1 MGSFLIGIFSGFC
14 LSGGIFLLL
23 IESEKKGSRKAQ
35 IPAMISFCC
44 PYCETENKMDY
55 LRYLEECEIVGNRE
69 VIRCERCGNVLEIA
83 EMALIDN
90 DLEGMQE

>member
-1 MGSFLIGIFSGFC
+1 MINFLFGILSGCC

-23 IESEKKGSRKAQ
+23 ITPEKKESRKAQ
-35 IPAMISFCC
+35 IPAMISFRC

-69 VIRCERCGNVLEIA
+69 VIRCERCGNALEIA
-83 EMALIDN
+83 EMEEEL
-90 DLEGMQE
+90 

>member
-1 MGSFLIGIFSGFC
+1 MINFLLGVLGGCC
-14 LSGGIFLLL
+14 LSVGLILLL
-23 IESEKKGSRKAQ
+23 NAPEKKGSRKAQ

-55 LRYLEECEIVGNRE
+55 LRYIEECEIVKNRE

-83 EMALIDN
+83 EMEEEEL
-90 DLEGMQE
+90 

>member
-1 MGSFLIGIFSGFC
+1 MISFFLGILGGCC
-14 LSGGIFLLL
+14 LSAGTFLLL
-23 IESEKKGSRKAQ
+23 NAPEKKHSRKAQ
-35 IPAMISFCC
+35 IPAMISFQC

-83 EMALIDN
+83 EMEEEEL
-90 DLEGMQE
+90 

>member
-1 MGSFLIGIFSGFC
+1 MVAFLLGILGGCC
-14 LSGGIFLLL
+14 LSAGLILLL
-23 IESEKKGSRKAQ
+23 NAPEKKHSRKAQ

-83 EMALIDN
+83 EMKEAGIW
-90 DLEGMQE
+90 EE

>member
-1 MGSFLIGIFSGFC
+1 MINFLFGILGGCC

-23 IESEKKGSRKAQ
+23 IEPERKGSRKAQ

-44 PYCETENKMDY
+44 PYCDTENKMDY
-55 LRYLEECEIVGNRE
+55 LRYLEECEIVRNRE

-83 EMALIDN
+83 EM
-90 DLEGMQE
+90 E

>member
-1 MGSFLIGIFSGFC
+1 MISFFLGILGGCC
-14 LSGGIFLLL
+14 LSAGTFLLL
-23 IESEKKGSRKAQ
+23 NEPEKKHSRKAQ

-44 PYCETENKMDY
+44 PYCETENKIDY

-83 EMALIDN
+83 EMEEAGIWEDN
-90 DLEGMQE
+90 

>member
-1 MGSFLIGIFSGFC
+1 MGSFLLGI
-14 LSGGIFLLL
+14 LSGCCLTCGIFLLL
-23 IESEKKGSRKAQ
+23 NMPEKKGYRKAQ

-69 VIRCERCGNVLEIA
+69 VIQCERCGNTLEIA
-83 EMALIDN
+83 EMEE
-90 DLEGMQE
+90 EGIWDE

>member
-23 IESEKKGSRKAQ
+23 IEPEKKGSRKAQ
-35 IPAMISFCC
+35 IPAMISFQC

-55 LRYLEECEIVGNRE
+55 LRYLEECEIVRNRE
-69 VIRCERCGNVLEIA
+69 VIRCERCGNMLEIA
-83 EMALIDN
+83 EMEEAGIW
-90 DLEGMQE
+90 EE

>member
-1 MGSFLIGIFSGFC
+1 MINFLLGMLGGFC
-14 LSGGIFLLL
+14 LSAGTFFLL
-23 IESEKKGSRKAQ
+23 IAPEKKGSRKAQ
-35 IPAMISFCC
+35 IPAMISFRC

-83 EMALIDN
+83 EMEEEEL
-90 DLEGMQE
+90 

>member
-1 MGSFLIGIFSGFC
+1 MGSFLIGIFSGCC

-23 IESEKKGSRKAQ
+23 IAPEKKGSRKAQ

-55 LRYLEECEIVGNRE
+55 LRYLEECEIVRNRE
-69 VIRCERCGNVLEIA
+69 VIRCERCWNMLEIA
-83 EMALIDN
+83 EMEEAEL
-90 DLEGMQE
+90 